1 MRISDWSSD
10 VCSSD
15 LRGAAPVSID
25 QHRHVAGEV
34 FPGRRLCRAG
44 GYFKHLTDFVDP
56 NNSYAYDFSSL
67 LGALTPAQQA
77 IVTRNGL
84 TTGRVSAPANTGRG
98 VILGVEA
105 TLDLPFRALTSALD
119 GFGVFATG
127 NYTYSSIKFANN
139 PIEAITLPGLS
150 K

>member
-1 MRISDWSSD
+1 MS
-10 VCSSD
+10 
-15 LRGAAPVSID
+15 LEKYFPAGGY
-25 QHRHVAGEV
+25 VA
-34 FPGRRLCRAG
+34 LA

-77 IVTRNGL
+77 IVTLNGL

-98 VILGVEA
+98 AILGVEA

-119 GFGVFATG
+119 GRSEEQTPELQ
-127 NYTYSSIKFANN
+127 YLMPITYAV
-139 PIEAITLPGLS
+139 
-150 K
+150 